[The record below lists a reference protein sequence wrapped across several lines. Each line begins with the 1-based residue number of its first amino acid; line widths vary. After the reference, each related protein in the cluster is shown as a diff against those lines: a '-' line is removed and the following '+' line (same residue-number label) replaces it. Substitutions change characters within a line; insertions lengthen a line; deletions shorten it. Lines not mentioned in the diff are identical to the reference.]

1 MRYSLAVRSAAAI
14 GLSFLLEDASAAR
27 QTSPEPLAAVIV
39 VRHGEKASTGAE
51 NPPLSAE
58 GRARAQALVPMLQG
72 AGVTGVVT
80 TQQQRTRQTAAPVAA
95 ALHLTPVA
103 VPTAPDAR
111 EHARAVGA
119 AVRRLGG
126 TVLVVDH
133 QVAIPGIVA
142 ELGGP
147 SVRMMCDVEFSN
159 VYVLIPSGATGMR
172 LIQAHYGAADPPHG
186 PGCRITPRSP
196 P

>member
-14 GLSFLLEDASAAR
+14 GLSVLLEDASAAR

-80 TQQQRTRQTAAPVAA
+80 TQQRTRQTAARVAA
-95 ALHLTPVA
+95 ALHLPPVA
-103 VPTAPDAR
+103 VPPAPDAR
-111 EHARAVGA
+111 EHAWAVGA

-172 LIQAHYGAADPPHG
+172 VIQAHYGAADPPHG